1 MATRHLHPATC
12 IDTSSQAATSSLT
25 CFHSSHIRADNRHYV
40 RLRGESGPL
49 IRAALP
55 RAHRPAAEQID
66 PDALRAIGVDYD
78 GIRAATQANYFV
90 DHGGGWSADGRTL
103 PGTLDIEYNPYGAT
117 RYGLT
122 KAGMSAWI
130 RSSPQRTGPGPGGT
144 RSSTR
149 PRTGG
154 RPAPAAT
161 RPSVR
166 PTRCGSPG
174 TPPPSARCRPAG
186 ASAPSGSTPTPRWT
200 RTASTAPWT
209 GCRPSPAA
217 SPAPPRRAAWSP
229 RPASAPRFP
238 RW

>member
-1 MATRHLHPATC
+1 VTRSTRLFAGLAVVGLVRAGSAGLEAGQALAAPAVPAG
-12 IDTSSQAATSSLT
+12 AAAGSGA
-25 CFHSSHIRADNRHYV
+25 FDAGVIRGAYHF
-40 RLRGESGPL
+40 
-49 IRAALP
+49 ALP
-55 RAHRPAAEQID
+55 DRST
-66 PDALRAIGVDYD
+66 G
-78 GIRAATQANYFV
+78 ATQANYFV

-117 RYGLT
+117 CYGLT

-130 RSSPQRTGPGPGGT
+130 RSFTTTTGPGPGGT

-200 RTASTAPWT
+200 RTAPTAPWT

-217 SPAPPRRAAWSP
+217 SPAPPARRAASSP